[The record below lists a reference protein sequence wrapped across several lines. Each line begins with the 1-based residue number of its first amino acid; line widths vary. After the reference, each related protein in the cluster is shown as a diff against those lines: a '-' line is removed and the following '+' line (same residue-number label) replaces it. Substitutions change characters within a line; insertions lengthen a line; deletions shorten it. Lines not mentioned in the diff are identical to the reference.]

1 MGEDATGAA
10 ESTSK
15 LREQVLALAGV
26 DVMKNANEYKG
37 VYQILQE
44 IARVWQDISD
54 VDQAALLE
62 LLAGKV
68 FASVH
73 SNVCIEYA

>member
-44 IARVWQDISD
+44 IARVWKDISD
-54 VDQAALLE
+54 IDQAALLE